1 VYIVIYCNTYT
12 DEERTLFWV
21 ILPCQPDLKVTKL
34 GAKSLT
40 KSLTKIT
47 REDVERIL
55 SKGIDFQTLSKVL
68 DHDISEV
75 RDDVRDQLGP
85 KSGTKSRPKSGTKS
99 LEKMLELADFLQEK
113 KSREA
118 LRANA

>member
-1 VYIVIYCNTYT
+1 MGT
-12 DEERTLFWV
+12 
-21 ILPCQPDLKVTKL
+21 
-34 GAKSLT
+34 KSLT

-85 KSGTKSRPKSGTKS
+85 KSGTKSGTKS
-99 LEKMLELADFLQEK
+99 LVKMLELADFLQ
-113 KSREA
+113 
-118 LRANA
+118 

>member
-1 VYIVIYCNTYT
+1 
-12 DEERTLFWV
+12 
-21 ILPCQPDLKVTKL
+21 
-34 GAKSLT
+34 
-40 KSLTKIT
+40 
-47 REDVERIL
+47 L

-85 KSGTKSRPKSGTKS
+85 KSGTKS
-99 LEKMLELADFLQEK
+99 LEKMLELADFLQEE

-118 LRANA
+118 LMAFLEMGNQTINYNANVKPLIVAGIIELTIPESPRSRNQMYRLTPKGKQLLK